1 LLSRWTTKTE
11 LAGAAIIVSDA
22 YLGIGMIG
30 QALSTGISRDT
41 AGALIALVRAEGSA
55 AHCHPISEV
64 LTNGPEAARNVADI
78 VHLLCLLH
86 GRHPGVVDHA
96 IDRITNDAARAFL
109 TDAADAFARERALLT
124 KLVVAVGPLPS
135 TPGQADTETA
145 VLAQHHAIDM
155 LAQSERSGCAFGAA
169 LALLA
174 DWAAIRPV
182 LETAAR
188 RLSLDIEKSALPNA
202 AMISSI
208 ICAAANSEAADR
220 AMLFGAQQIVAQH
233 RGLWDLLEARAIA
246 RSDY

>member
-1 LLSRWTTKTE
+1 
-11 LAGAAIIVSDA
+11 
-22 YLGIGMIG
+22 MIG
-30 QALSTGISRDT
+30 QALTTGTLRDN
-41 AGALIALVRAEGSA
+41 ADALLALVVAEGSA
-55 AHCHPISEV
+55 SHAHPASDALVH
-64 LTNGPEAARNVADI
+64 GPEAARNVADI
-78 VHLLCLLH
+78 VHLLCMLH

-96 IDRITNDAARAFL
+96 VDRVSNSSTRAFL
-109 TDAADAFARERALLT
+109 ADAADAFSNERALLT

-155 LAQSERSGCAFGAA
+155 LAQSERTGCALGAA

-182 LETAAR
+182 LVTAAR
-188 RLSLDIEKSALPNA
+188 RLSLEIDSSKLPNTDIISKVIRA
-202 AMISSI
+202 AE
-208 ICAAANSEAADR
+208 NSPAADR

>member
-1 LLSRWTTKTE
+1 MADKRGTGTFRTHLRT
-11 LAGAAIIVSDA
+11 
-22 YLGIGMIG
+22 GMIG
-30 QALSTGISRDT
+30 QALTTGSARDT
-41 AGALIALVRAEGSA
+41 ADAMLALVRAEGSA
-55 AHCHPISEV
+55 SHRYPKSDV
-64 LTNGPEAARNVADI
+64 LTQGPEAARNAADI

-96 IDRITNDAARAFL
+96 IDRVSNPSTRAFL
-109 TDAADAFARERALLT
+109 SDAADAFAQERALLT

-155 LAQSERSGCAFGAA
+155 LAQSERTGCALGAA
-169 LALLA
+169 LALIA
-174 DWAAIRPV
+174 DWAAVRPV

-188 RLSLDIEKSALPNA
+188 RLSLDIDRSDLPNA
-202 AMISSI
+202 SVLTVVVRSAENS
-208 ICAAANSEAADR
+208 AAEDR

-233 RGLWDLLEARAIA
+233 RGLWDLLEARAVA